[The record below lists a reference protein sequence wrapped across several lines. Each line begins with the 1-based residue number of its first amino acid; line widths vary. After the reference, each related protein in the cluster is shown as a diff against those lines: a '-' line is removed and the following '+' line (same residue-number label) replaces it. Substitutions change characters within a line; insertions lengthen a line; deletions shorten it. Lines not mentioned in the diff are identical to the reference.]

1 MKLSIVIPAKNEEK
15 RINRTLK
22 TYGSFF
28 ANQKLSNE
36 IEIIVVVNNTSDSTL
51 KIISECSKKYPF
63 IKALETKYASGK
75 GGAVSLGFLMSKG
88 EYVSYVDADGSV
100 SPSEILKLYNFIKET
115 KSADGII
122 GERKISSLTLKRL
135 VLSRFYNFIVSL
147 LFNLPYKDTQCA
159 VKIFKS
165 EVAKNISRKLSN
177 TGWTFDVNLLLVARK
192 LNYKILEKEITWNE
206 KDGSKFS
213 VIDGMLRVPFELFNL
228 KKLEI
233 LETVKELLSRVKTHK
248 RKVSNKKKLNILI
261 LSFKDIKQPGAGGAE
276 VYIHEIAKRLAKKH
290 NIFMFTSSS
299 PNLSDKDVIDGVNIT
314 RKGKSLFVYFY
325 AFMYYML
332 YFRHDMDLII
342 DTHKGIPFFTPLYSR
357 KPKILLVHHVHR
369 HMWFDEFFFPIALFG
384 YFLELYI
391 MPLVYKGLSVI
402 TVSPSSLEELRKI
415 GFSDKE
421 TFISYP
427 AIQVRLKKTVKKT
440 MKKTANPTML
450 YLGRLK
456 EYKRI
461 EYAIRALKRLL
472 PEFPKL
478 RLAIAGEGDY
488 EKKLLSMV
496 KKLNLIKH
504 VDFLGLVS
512 EEEKIGLMQKAW
524 VFLMPSKVEGWGIT
538 VMEAGA
544 LGTPSVGTN
553 VLGLRD
559 SIVDSKTGFLS
570 DSFGEFTSNI
580 RRLLINPSMR
590 TEMGKNS
597 KNRAS
602 KFSWNSSTEVFEH
615 AIDNVNKRKDEGLL
629 SNKAYPWEVALRTY
643 LF

>member
-28 ANQKLSNE
+28 AGQKLSNE
-36 IEIIVVVNNTSDSTL
+36 IEIIVVVNNTFDSTL
-51 KIISECSKKYPF
+51 KIISEYSKKYPF

-88 EYVSYVDADGSV
+88 EYVSYIDADGSV
-100 SPSEILKLYNFIKET
+100 SPSEVLKLYNFIKET
-115 KSADGII
+115 KSSDGVIA
-122 GERKISSLTLKRL
+122 ERKIKSMTLKRHI
-135 VLSRFYNFIVSL
+135 LSKFYNLIVSV
-147 LFNLPYKDTQCA
+147 LFDLPYKDTQCA

-165 EVAKNISRKLSN
+165 EVAKNIARKLSN

-192 LNYKILEKEITWNE
+192 LNYKILEKEILWNE

-213 VIDGMLRVPFELFNL
+213 LIDGLLRVPFELFSL

-233 LETVKELLSRVKTHK
+233 VETVIHLFNRLKTHK
-248 RKVSNKKKLNILI
+248 RKGINKKKLNVLI

-299 PNLSDKDVIDGVNIT
+299 TSLSDKDVIDGVNIT
-314 RKGKSLFVYFY
+314 RKGRGLFVYFY
-325 AFMYYML
+325 AFIYYML
-332 YFRHDMDLII
+332 YFRHDMDLVI
-342 DTHKGIPFFTPLYSR
+342 DTHKGIPFFTPLYSN
-357 KPKILLVHHVHR
+357 KPKILLVHHVHK
-369 HMWFDEFFFPIALFG
+369 HMWFDEFFFPLALLG

-391 MPLVYKGLSVI
+391 MPLVYKGISVV
-402 TVSPSSLEELRKI
+402 TVSPSSLTELRKI
-415 GFSDKE
+415 GFDDKK
-421 TFISYP
+421 TYISYP
-427 AIQVRLKKTVKKT
+427 AIQVKLKKA

-461 EYAIRALKRLL
+461 EYAIRALKKLL

-478 RLAIAGEGDY
+478 RLMIAGEGDY
-488 EKKLLSMV
+488 EKKLISLV

-512 EEEKIGLMQKAW
+512 EEEKVKLMQKAW

-580 RRLLINPSMR
+580 RRLLINPNMR
-590 TEMGKNS
+590 NEMGRNS

-602 KFSWNSSTEVFEH
+602 KFSWNSSAEIFEH
-615 AIDNVNKRKDEGLL
+615 VIEAVNSKKDESLL
-629 SNKAYPWEVALRTY
+629 SNKAYPWEVALRAY